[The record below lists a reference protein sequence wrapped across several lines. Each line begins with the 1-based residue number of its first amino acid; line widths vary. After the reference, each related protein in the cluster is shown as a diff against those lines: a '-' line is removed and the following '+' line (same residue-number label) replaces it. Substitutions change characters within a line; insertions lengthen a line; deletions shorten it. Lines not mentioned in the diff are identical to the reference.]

1 MSFVCRCV
9 SGLSLGEVNLTR
21 DKGLLARQERS
32 CLFQRAIVCLRL
44 HPKAVIFQ
52 VRMREVCPFPGS
64 RFRHV
69 KVKSAVTG
77 NYPSPS
83 GNQEEF
89 PRVDAIQSTRTPSTL
104 DQTAMCI
111 HVYTLHAA
119 CSHRQFQNTV
129 ACESAR
135 GGDSTYDN
143 LHLARTVHLPAR
155 EEVGTPVCE
164 DPRQRRATRP
174 VGGWCS
180 ACIAQQRREERERKR
195 EAEMTDGSESDSA
208 GSSQT

>member
-1 MSFVCRCV
+1 MDCWHGRSVLASF
-9 SGLSLGEVNLTR
+9 
-21 DKGLLARQERS
+21 KG
-32 CLFQRAIVCLRL
+32 RL
-44 HPKAVIFQ
+44 CAFGFHPKAVIFQ
-52 VRMREVCPFPGS
+52 PGMREVCPVPGCRS
-64 RFRHV
+64 HHV

-77 NYPSPS
+77 NYPLGS
-83 GNQEEF
+83 GHREEF
-89 PRVDAIQSTRTPSTL
+89 HTPTAHYTQREHPSTL

-119 CSHRQFQNTV
+119 CSHRQFQNTF

-135 GGDSTYDN
+135 GGGSTYDN

-155 EEVGTPVCE
+155 EEMGTPVCE

-195 EAEMTDGSESDSA
+195 EAEMTDESESGSA
-208 GSSQT
+208 GSSQK